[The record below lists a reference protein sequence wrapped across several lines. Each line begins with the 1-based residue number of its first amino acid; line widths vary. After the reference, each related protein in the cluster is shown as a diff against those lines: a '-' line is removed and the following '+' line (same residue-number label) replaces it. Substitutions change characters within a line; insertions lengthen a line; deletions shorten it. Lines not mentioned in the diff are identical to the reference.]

1 MAMSTMLAK
10 ENHRAEFKTKPKGS
24 NKMSFFIKPQAE
36 KPKIDD
42 DYKRFCSVDGCGK
55 LWAVRVEGDKP
66 RCSQHQWGKDKAVRR
81 DPAALLKEK
90 PSTVSQWYER
100 DEF

>member
-1 MAMSTMLAK
+1 
-10 ENHRAEFKTKPKGS
+10 
-24 NKMSFFIKPQAE
+24 MSFFIKPQNTD

-42 DYKRFCSVDGCGK
+42 DYKRFCSVDGCER

-66 RCSQHQWGKDKAVRR
+66 RCSQHQWAKGKPVKR